1 MFHMDGNEP
10 QTPAIAV
17 ASGAYLYIYKNM
29 KPFYKFTLP
38 LLQVSTLES
47 SAWTEASSEKIDVQM
62 LRESLNNVRL
72 EIGDTNL
79 SARTQTFLGL
89 DDISQMETFVE
100 NVKNETLKRQTVI
113 TCMTTIKKTVSDE
126 NAVSCLVLGTEN
138 CDIFI
143 LEPDAFTILVSVSNR
158 NHI

>member
-47 SAWTEASSEKIDVQM
+47 NAWTEVNCEKIDVQM

-72 EIGDTNL
+72 EVGDTNL

-89 DDISQMETFVE
+89 DDISQMETFVQ
-100 NVKNETLKRQTVI
+100 NVKNEALKRQTVI
-113 TCMTTIKKTVSDE
+113 TCMATIKKTVSDE

-143 LEPDAFTILVSVSNR
+143 LEPDAFTILVSVSN
-158 NHI
+158 